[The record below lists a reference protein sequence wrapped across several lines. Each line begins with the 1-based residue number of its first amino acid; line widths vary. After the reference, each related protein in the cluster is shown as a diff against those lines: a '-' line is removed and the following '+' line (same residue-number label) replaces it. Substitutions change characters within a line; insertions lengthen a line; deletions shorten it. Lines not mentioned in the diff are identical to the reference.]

1 MQFCKLKIQN
11 YKQIKTKKI
20 IPKLKILILPKDES
34 SINPKS
40 LHLSMSFLFISVT
53 SNSWTKKIKNLPNY
67 VSKLKRKRSNKKN
80 NTLSNL
86 KSYQIILIS
95 NPNTMIFVH
104 QDNIMKKPTKDV
116 KPENKMF
123 KIVSKMTVTQ
133 NLMLLKTINWIKI
146 NLNQHYS
153 NNWGLNKQQ
162 S

>member
-1 MQFCKLKIQN
+1 
-11 YKQIKTKKI
+11 
-20 IPKLKILILPKDES
+20 
-34 SINPKS
+34 
-40 LHLSMSFLFISVT
+40 
-53 SNSWTKKIKNLPNY
+53 LPNY

-133 NLMLLKTINWIKI
+133 NLMLLKTIN
-146 NLNQHYS
+146 
-153 NNWGLNKQQ
+153 
-162 S
+162 